1 MLTIRTVFAAAVGIV
16 LAIMAASAAPADGK
30 WNHPKRRAEAS
41 HDHGQAG
48 ALFGALPACEVSHA
62 AAQLP
67 FVSGRSPFRGGRA
80 GAAYGDIFF
89 AGGGTSVRASGG
101 DDSSAARRSG
111 GGSSG
116 GAQSPG
122 AHNPPSSSGDRNED
136 NHRERNDG
144 DHHGNGRPDP
154 PGHEHDKESG
164 GGGGSRPGGVG
175 APPVA
180 VNPEPASLLLL
191 GTGLG
196 SLIIA
201 RRRGRNQKG

>member
-1 MLTIRTVFAAAVGIV
+1 MLTIRTVFAAAVGVV
-16 LAIMAASAAPADGK
+16 LAIAAASAAPASEK
-30 WNHPKRRAEAS
+30 RNQPKQRVETGHNS
-41 HDHGQAG
+41 GQAG

-89 AGGGTSVRASGG
+89 ASGGTSVRSSDRG
-101 DDSSAARRSG
+101 DSSASRRSREG
-111 GGSSG
+111 SNGGS
-116 GAQSPG
+116 QSPG
-122 AHNPPSSSGDRNED
+122 AQKGDRNED
-136 NHRERNDG
+136 NHRGGNDG
-144 DHHGNGRPDP
+144 NRHGNGRPDP
-154 PGHEHDKESG
+154 PVHDKDPG
-164 GGGGSRPGGVG
+164 GGGGGGTSGGVG
-175 APPVA
+175 AAPPVA

-201 RRRGRNQKG
+201 RRRGRSQKG